1 MARRGRAWLDM
12 VGAGGG
18 RQGLRGGPRVPAGPL
33 GPPPRGAPGNLPFPR
48 GDMRLRLRRNP
59 DADEL
64 EVDASLHI
72 EPGDELKVLESSDD
86 GMWRKVCRSW

>member
-1 MARRGRAWLDM
+1 M
-12 VGAGGG
+12 GG
-18 RQGLRGGPRVPAGPL
+18 RGFA
-33 GPPPRGAPGNLPFPR
+33 GAPGFPR
-48 GDMRLRLRRNP
+48 GPLAPPGRPRKFAVSPGRYALASWLRRNP

-86 GMWRKVCRSW
+86 GMWRNVCRSW